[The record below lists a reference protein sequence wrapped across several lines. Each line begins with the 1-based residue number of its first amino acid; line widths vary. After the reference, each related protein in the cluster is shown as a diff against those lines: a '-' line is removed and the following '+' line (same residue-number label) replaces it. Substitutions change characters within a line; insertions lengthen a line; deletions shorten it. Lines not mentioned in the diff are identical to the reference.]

1 MEARKTAL
9 QLRSNV
15 VSSANNLKIAE
26 QSIND
31 LGSMQDQMMNSAE
44 NVASKEATNDDAQP
58 DQEEPGEDAKEP
70 CIPEDNWVLQLG
82 PKTVFALQKAINLS
96 FKLFWDGSVC
106 MFKETVLSSANNKH
120 VLNTLLELRTKT
132 NDHQEPPVTL
142 LHGQETE

>member
-1 MEARKTAL
+1 
-9 QLRSNV
+9 
-15 VSSANNLKIAE
+15 
-26 QSIND
+26 
-31 LGSMQDQMMNSAE
+31 MQDQMGSAE
-44 NVASKEATNDDAQP
+44 NVASKEGTNDEAAAQ
-58 DQEEPGEDAKEP
+58 QEEGGDEAQAEP
-70 CIPEDNWVLQLG
+70 CIPEDNWVIQLG

-142 LHGQETE
+142 LHGQETEQVLRNTLMRIKIE